1 VALLASLRYNFYDKK
16 QIKYNILPNFAFNK
30 IMRKFVVT
38 LLLLLYMIPTFGV
51 NVNVHYCGGEL
62 SSISIGAKSENPCTC
77 GSKKMKKNCCEDKT
91 FSYEVDDNQ
100 AKTQECLLTFSNSFN
115 LDVALPSSFEICY
128 VCFPTIVSEYYFH
141 HPPNNVKPPLYIL
154 NQVFRI

>member
-1 VALLASLRYNFYDKK
+1 
-16 QIKYNILPNFAFNK
+16 
-30 IMRKFVVT
+30 
-38 LLLLLYMIPTFGV
+38 
-51 NVNVHYCGGEL
+51 VHYCGGEL